1 MDMIAFYL
9 ISSPIFYVVI
19 IILLL
24 IHMILSEKHN
34 RRSEKL
40 EQQILE
46 QLNDK
51 QVMPRYTWNST
62 PTRQTP
68 VPINNEIV

>member
-9 ISSPIFYVVI
+9 ISSPIFYIVI

-34 RRSEKL
+34 RRSEHL

-46 QLNDK
+46 HLNVW
-51 QVMPRYTWNST
+51 QAMPRYTWKGT
-62 PTRQTP
+62 PTRNTP
-68 VPINNEIV
+68 VPANNEIV